1 MKKLSLSIISTL
13 ILLTGCATGGE
24 ETSTIPPIPPQ
35 PNPTPIPQTP
45 KNNINNNI
53 STTSGLIPSTNPT
66 NRLQQINQGRND
78 PFDTITP
85 PVVIRVKTDQIL
97 TESVISSKAIIKQP
111 PEIVNEKNSIV
122 AKSGNRN
129 LGNVS
134 KNNIANASV
143 GSNRNNPVNTQNN
156 RVNKPNNLSSFQPPM
171 TSLSPSPNDAK
182 NIILSG
188 ILDLQ
193 GETIAL
199 IQTPWDSVTRP
210 VRIGDVITD
219 NKGIRVRVKDINFGY
234 PTTIALQENNQ
245 IVLRSINNDSGIVV
259 LEQFGQ
265 RVTRKM
271 GEANKDSLAKL

>member
-1 MKKLSLSIISTL
+1 MKKVSLSIISTL
-13 ILLTGCATGGE
+13 ILLTGCTGGGE

-35 PNPTPIPQTP
+35 QNPTPIPETP

-53 STTSGLIPSTNPT
+53 SSTSGLIPSTNPT
-66 NRLQQINQGRND
+66 DRLQQINQGRND

-85 PVVIRVKTDQIL
+85 PKVIRVKTDQIL
-97 TESVISSKAIIKQP
+97 TESVISNKAIIKQP
-111 PEIVNEKNSIV
+111 SEIDNQKDSII
-122 AKSGNRN
+122 AKSDNRN
-129 LGNVS
+129 LGNVG
-134 KNNIANASV
+134 KNNISV
-143 GSNRNNPVNTQNN
+143 GSNRNNSVNNQNN
-156 RVNKPNNLSSFQPPM
+156 DASITENNLPPFQPPM
-171 TSLSPSPNDAK
+171 PPSPNDAQ

-199 IQTPWDSVTRP
+199 IQTPWDSVTRS

-219 NKGIRVRVKDINFGY
+219 NKGIRVKVKDINFGY
-234 PTTIALQENNQ
+234 STTIALLEDNQ
-245 IVLRSINNDSGIVV
+245 TVLRSINNDNGIVV

-271 GEANKDSLAKL
+271 GETNNDSLAKL

>member
-1 MKKLSLSIISTL
+1 MKKISLSIISTL
-13 ILLTGCATGGE
+13 ILLTGCATGGG
-24 ETSTIPPIPPQ
+24 ETSTNPPIPPQ
-35 PNPTPIPQTP
+35 PTPTPIPETP

-53 STTSGLIPSTNPT
+53 STTSGLIPSTNPSD
-66 NRLQQINQGRND
+66 RLQQVSQGRND

-85 PVVIRVKTDQIL
+85 PAVIKVKNDQIL
-97 TESVISSKAIIKQP
+97 TESAISSKAIIKQS
-111 PEIVNEKNSIV
+111 PEVVNEKDSV
-122 AKSGNRN
+122 MAKSGNESLR
-129 LGNVS
+129 NVS
-134 KNNIANASV
+134 KNNIRNTDV
-143 GSNRNNPVNTQNN
+143 GNNQNN
-156 RVNKPNNLSSFQPPM
+156 GVNKPNNLSSSPSPINSLPP
-171 TSLSPSPNDAK
+171 SLPPSPNDAK

-199 IQTPWDSVTRP
+199 IQTPWDSVTRS

-245 IVLRSINNDSGIVV
+245 IVLRSINNNNGIVV

-265 RVTRKM
+265 NVTRKM
-271 GEANKDSLAKL
+271 GETNKDSLAKL